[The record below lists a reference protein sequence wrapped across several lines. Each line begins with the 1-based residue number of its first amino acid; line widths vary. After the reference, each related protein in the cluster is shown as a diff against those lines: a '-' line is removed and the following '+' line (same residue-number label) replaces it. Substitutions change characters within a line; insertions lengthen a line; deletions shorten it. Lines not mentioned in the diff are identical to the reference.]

1 MIKIDKNIPMPAKA
15 TRGNPKYPFRNMK
28 IGDSFSVSLD
38 KEPTAHNRINVAT
51 NRQHRTTDRKYTM
64 RTLKSTNEIRVWR
77 VL

>member
-1 MIKIDKNIPMPAKA
+1 MIKIDKNIPIPEQGI
-15 TRGNPKYPFRNMK
+15 RGNPKYPFINMK

-77 VL
+77 IS